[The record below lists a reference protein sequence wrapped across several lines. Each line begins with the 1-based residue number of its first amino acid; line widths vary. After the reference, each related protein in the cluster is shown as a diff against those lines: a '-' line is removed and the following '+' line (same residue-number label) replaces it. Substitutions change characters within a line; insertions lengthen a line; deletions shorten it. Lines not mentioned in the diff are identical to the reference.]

1 MPDREKESLF
11 DRHISFLQFQ
21 NRLFTKQKAKN
32 PDTGKSLRKDRC
44 KCSAS
49 YSHMEPKNKYRIQDN
64 ICHCS
69 KKYGK
74 HSRFCKSLSSDKQI
88 HSQCDLYKNS
98 SKSIDIHICHCII
111 NGIFTCAKSKEE
123 IPVPDQE
130 EPS

>member
-1 MPDREKESLF
+1 MANCITLVRMVIAPTARSPPYFKSEELKHTEITLSLDCMINTEEPNARQEKESLF

-74 HSRFCKSLSSDKQI
+74 HSRFA
-88 HSQCDLYKNS
+88 N
-98 SKSIDIHICHCII
+98 
-111 NGIFTCAKSKEE
+111 
-123 IPVPDQE
+123 P
-130 EPS
+130 